1 MKFTI
6 ELGNDKSTG
15 LKKVEDKVT
24 EVRDNR
30 YVDSFL
36 SGSKKALTNRQTV
49 IGIGVAGVVQ
59 GLKYKGSI
67 SNGLKGAAWAAVGAA
82 VTGGV
87 LELMEDHY

>member
-6 ELGNDKSTG
+6 ELGNDKGTS

-24 EVRDNR
+24 EVRDNK

-36 SGSKKALTNRQTV
+36 SGSKKALTNKQTI

-59 GLKYKGSI
+59 GLKYNGSVK
-67 SNGLKGAAWAAVGAA
+67 NGLKGVALATVGAA

-87 LELMEDHY
+87 LELMEDHN

>member
-36 SGSKKALTNRQTV
+36 SGSRFE
-49 IGIGVAGVVQ
+49 VQ
-59 GLKYKGSI
+59 R
-67 SNGLKGAAWAAVGAA
+67 
-82 VTGGV
+82 
-87 LELMEDHY
+87 